1 MGHIVGVFSSDIEND
16 FEKDTVSYFK
26 DFGYTG
32 LTNFKSKR
40 YLERCRQ
47 VYDSFNPNVVL
58 TLGSITNKPVC
69 YVEEALRRNCVVSVF
84 IFMQDFFC
92 SKIYANDVNGPCTK
106 CLDKCLFYAYKNTC
120 GVRSKLGWP
129 RLTQRIL
136 TRLMWKRVLPKVNH
150 VATTTKE
157 QMSFYKRFG
166 IPEDKHSTLYLPFSS
181 NKLSDLKAE
190 RGDYFI
196 GIAQDR
202 VEKGFQFIPRILHYT
217 KCKVVLAYSNEDKV
231 KAVSNDINLRP
242 YLKSGQLELVAS
254 SWRNTL
260 GELVAKSCG
269 VIIPSIWPTTTE
281 YGWLEA
287 MALSK
292 PVCCFDISA
301 HHEFIEQGVNSFVSP
316 LNDYKAFAN
325 NIDTLFALSDDEYN
339 DVSRRSR
346 LLFERLSNCDILK
359 EQLSYLLLP

>member
-1 MGHIVGVFSSDIEND
+1 MLCGGG
-16 FEKDTVSYFK
+16 FK
-26 DFGYTG
+26 EEVRG
-32 LTNFKSKR
+32 
-40 YLERCRQ
+40 ER
-47 VYDSFNPNVVL
+47 
-58 TLGSITNKPVC
+58 
-69 YVEEALRRNCVVSVF
+69 F

-190 RGDYFI
+190 RGDYVI

-217 KCKVVLAYSNEDKV
+217 KCKVVLAYSNEDTV
-231 KAVSNDINLRP
+231 KDVSNDINLRP
-242 YLKSGQLELVAS
+242 YLKSGL
-254 SWRNTL
+254 
-260 GELVAKSCG
+260 
-269 VIIPSIWPTTTE
+269 
-281 YGWLEA
+281 
-287 MALSK
+287 
-292 PVCCFDISA
+292 
-301 HHEFIEQGVNSFVSP
+301 FVSIDKPISYSKVKPHQPSLIP
-316 LNDYKAFAN
+316 LHSHHHPKN
-325 NIDTLFALSDDEYN
+325 
-339 DVSRRSR
+339 
-346 LLFERLSNCDILK
+346 
-359 EQLSYLLLP
+359 